1 MMRRKQLAT
10 IFCAGLLAFMAGGLS
25 AAEEPALHEKIDQQ
39 IEAAFNFEPAP
50 AADDAEFL
58 RRVYLDLTGTIP
70 SLAETQAFLQDQ
82 TANKRASVIDRLL
95 DSPQYVRHM
104 QQVFDVA
111 LMLRRPDKFVKAPEW
126 QAYLRQSFAEN
137 KPYNQLAAE
146 ILAPDLSQ
154 GTPPSAKF
162 YMERDCEPN
171 LLTRD
176 VGRLFMGRDMQCAQC
191 HDHPLIDGY
200 KQDHYFGIFA
210 FLNRTYLFTDKAK
223 KTTLLAEKGEGGV
236 TFVSVFDPKK
246 ETHQTG
252 PKIITGAPIVEPEFK
267 KGEEYIGKPGKDEAG
282 TPKFS
287 RREQLALLATSGDC
301 ESFNLN
307 ISNRLWAMMM
317 GRGLVH
323 PVDMH
328 HPENPPSHP
337 ELLKLLTDEFVA
349 MGFDI
354 KAFLRQ
360 LALTRTYQR
369 SSLPPENMTAEQA
382 EPARFAVAILKPLTP
397 EQLAW
402 SLLEASGTAEAN
414 RTAEVRRLEADK
426 RLNDIFQVDA
436 RGQRLLADMVEQAGY
451 PKLSP
456 TLSQFIGLFGSAPGD
471 PEGDFQA
478 TVHQALFMTNGPTLK
493 GWTTAVASRAANHSE
508 LPDNI
513 QELYLRVLSRPPAA
527 DEAAE
532 TLEYI
537 IRHPDRKAA
546 LEEIAWALLT
556 STEFRFNH

>member
-1 MMRRKQLAT
+1 MRAFLADEAVDKRKRLILKLVQKPSHATHLAAQWSSMLLPAEQDPFSANNRVGFQLWLRDRFSRNVRYDITVADLLTTRGNPQQAT
-10 IFCAGLLAFMAGGLS
+10 AALFYT
-25 AAEEPALHEKIDQQ
+25 AAELKPEELAARSARVFLGVQ
-39 IEAAFNFEPAP
+39 IE
-50 AADDAEFL
+50 
-58 RRVYLDLTGTIP
+58 
-70 SLAETQAFLQDQ
+70 
-82 TANKRASVIDRLL
+82 
-95 DSPQYVRHM
+95 
-104 QQVFDVA
+104 
-111 LMLRRPDKFVKAPEW
+111 
-126 QAYLRQSFAEN
+126 
-137 KPYNQLAAE
+137 
-146 ILAPDLSQ
+146 
-154 GTPPSAKF
+154 
-162 YMERDCEPN
+162 
-171 LLTRD
+171 
-176 VGRLFMGRDMQCAQC
+176 CAQC

-200 KQDHYFGIFA
+200 QKDHYFGIFA

-436 RGQRLLADMVEQAGY
+436 RGQRLLADMVEQAVY